1 MMDLMVAQ
9 EVGGSCC
16 LLSTKI
22 RQFGISCGPRPA
34 VDHLPHR
41 ATVTEDVEIHGGEG
55 TGGSDRTHAET
66 GPRRNQ
72 DMAVDDREGRGDVVD
87 EQR

>member
-1 MMDLMVAQ
+1 MDLTIAQ

-16 LLSTKI
+16 LLSTEV
-22 RQFGISCGPRPA
+22 RQFGISCDPRPA

-41 ATVTEDVEIHGGEG
+41 ATVTEDVEIHGREG

-66 GPRRNQ
+66 GLRRNQ
-72 DMAVDDREGRGDVVD
+72 DVAVDDRQGAGDVVD